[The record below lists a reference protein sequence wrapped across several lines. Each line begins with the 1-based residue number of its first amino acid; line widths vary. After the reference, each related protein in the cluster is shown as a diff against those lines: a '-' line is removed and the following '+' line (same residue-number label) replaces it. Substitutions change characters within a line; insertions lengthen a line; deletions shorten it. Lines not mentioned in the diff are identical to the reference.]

1 MIADFFLFAA
11 LILVAIVIV
20 DNIREIEKLSKE
32 NSELKEMTTIQANTM
47 LDVLQELKELE
58 KDMGGNNDGF

>member
-47 LDVLQELKELE
+47 FDVLQELKELE
-58 KDMGGNNDGF
+58 KDMSGNNDGF